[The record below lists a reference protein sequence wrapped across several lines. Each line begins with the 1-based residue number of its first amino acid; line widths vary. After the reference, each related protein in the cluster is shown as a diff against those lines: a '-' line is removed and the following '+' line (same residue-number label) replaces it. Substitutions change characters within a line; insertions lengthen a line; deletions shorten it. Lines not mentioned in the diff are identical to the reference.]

1 MRRAVCRLGRARVTA
16 VIFILALSCVSTASA
31 FHAYTT
37 YAGYQTY
44 SPEEGNGSAYD
55 AACDRWNQNRM
66 EKNGSGNNGTLAWI
80 DSSGGWQASVR
91 TTEWVM
97 DYGLAD
103 YAWKKKL
110 YGKNSSVVTYTATL
124 KGHGDLAEPGCV

>member
-1 MRRAVCRLGRARVTA
+1 MAA
-16 VIFILALSCVSTASA
+16 IFVLALASVSTASA

-37 YAGYQTY
+37 YAGNQSY
-44 SPEEGNGSAYD
+44 SPEEGNPSAYD

-103 YAWKKKL
+103 YAWTKKL

>member
-1 MRRAVCRLGRARVTA
+1 MRTRVGVLGRARIAAALFV
-16 VIFILALSCVSTASA
+16 LALVCVSTGSA

-37 YAGYQTY
+37 YAGNQSY
-44 SPEEGNGSAYD
+44 SPEEGNPSAYD
-55 AACDRWNQNRM
+55 ATCDRWNQNRM

-80 DSSGGWQASVR
+80 NLSGGWQASVR

-97 DYGLAD
+97 DYGLSD
-103 YAWKKKL
+103 YAWQKKL

-124 KGHGDLAEPGCV
+124 KGHGNLAEPGCV